1 VCVAGVKIVD
11 AIMDG
16 DASMYSKCM
25 VFAPSLTRAN
35 NIWSAEGLRGL
46 LSLLL
51 CLWGCA
57 SVLGPKLNMAFL
69 NFPLFFL
76 YFIIKNVIEM
86 IILAVAELKEK
97 IKTRAN
103 LTKTNICCKIFMF
116 QFYNISNF
124 IACSLR

>member
-1 VCVAGVKIVD
+1 MCVAGVKIVD

-25 VFAPSLTRAN
+25 VFVPSLTRAN

-51 CLWGCA
+51 CLWCCA

-69 NFPLFFL
+69 NFPLFF
-76 YFIIKNVIEM
+76 FI
-86 IILAVAELKEK
+86 
-97 IKTRAN
+97 
-103 LTKTNICCKIFMF
+103 
-116 QFYNISNF
+116 FYN
-124 IACSLR
+124 